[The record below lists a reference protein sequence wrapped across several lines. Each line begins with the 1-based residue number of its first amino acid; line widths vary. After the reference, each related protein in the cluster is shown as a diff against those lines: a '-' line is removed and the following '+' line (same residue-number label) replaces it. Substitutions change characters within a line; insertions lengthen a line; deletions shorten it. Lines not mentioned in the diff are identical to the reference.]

1 MLGIS
6 SLIPLPALAKDVMN
20 ISVEQQSTYQVR
32 GQVTDANKEPLIGVV
47 VSVED
52 TKHPIRVTTDLDG
65 MFSIDVPRGAH
76 SIVFSYVG
84 FKKHSERVSSSKVI
98 NVLMEEETNTF
109 DEVVVTGYS
118 SQKKLP

>member
-1 MLGIS
+1 MKEKLLIKYFFSGTCLMLGIS

-65 MFSIDVPRGAH
+65 M
-76 SIVFSYVG
+76 YVYRCT
-84 FKKHSERVSSSKVI
+84 SWR
-98 NVLMEEETNTF
+98 TF
-109 DEVVVTGYS
+109 YRIFLCGI
-118 SQKKLP
+118 QKT